1 MNLDLIND
9 VLNSVREN
17 KVVQNFIDELASY
30 LENTMKNNKENKQ
43 TVDSQWND
51 LLAEDLTLY
60 GTKIINKYRDE
71 MLVERKN
78 IVKENLLNNIEN
90 GEKYYVYEKNS
101 RDENVYNAYN
111 GSTDENI
118 SINKNELPEGTELGY
133 VIIKNGENKVID
145 RDTTNKISSEINKM
159 IKQKI
164 SEQNEY
170 LEKNRIEGHTY
181 EVGEKYDG
189 RVWLY
194 DLDNSAIG
202 MEGIE
207 EISIP
212 TNIYE
217 NLLEGDKLK
226 FENGEFKV
234 I

>member
-1 MNLDLIND
+1 
-9 VLNSVREN
+9 
-17 KVVQNFIDELASY
+17 
-30 LENTMKNNKENKQ
+30 
-43 TVDSQWND
+43 
-51 LLAEDLTLY
+51 
-60 GTKIINKYRDE
+60 
-71 MLVERKN
+71 
-78 IVKENLLNNIEN
+78 
-90 GEKYYVYEKNS
+90 
-101 RDENVYNAYN
+101 
-111 GSTDENI
+111 
-118 SINKNELPEGTELGY
+118 
-133 VIIKNGENKVID
+133 
-145 RDTTNKISSEINKM
+145 M

-226 FENGEFKV
+226 FENGEFNV